1 MEQAAGEAAYVAN
14 AEDRARHGHGKH
26 GHRLDKPLGFKL
38 PLDDEIRDDHAQKRG
53 DRRGDQTEQKR
64 IAECLEA
71 VVAREH
77 ELEPLAR
84 EREELVAPR
93 REAGTDRHTKV
104 HHDNKDRHE
113 RAEHRERDLDAPVG
127 DEHAAAGCLA
137 GERGGSLALKIVL
150 LYGEHRKRDA
160 EKNNRHRRGAGL
172 VVSAGDLE
180 IDGRCE
186 RIIGAA
192 DDHGV
197 GKVGD
202 GLDERYQKR
211 VAETRQQQRERHARE
226 HLPAR
231 SAHVAGGFFERGVNV
246 FQESLEHHVAHG
258 EERQRLHDGDAPEAV
273 HAVIVDLQQEA
284 GDDAGL
290 AEEHDHRKAEYERRR
305 DDRQHGDHLEK
316 PTGEFAHA
324 DVHFHIREQQT
335 NQRRQNADKKADF
348 QRVCDGVGKG
358 RYVENALENAEAE
371 PAVAHKAVHQQYGER
386 IENKKREECDQHDD
400 GRYQNGVTH
409 QFLPIQRRA
418 LCSCHRRNPS

>member
-1 MEQAAGEAAYVAN
+1 MASMETASI
-14 AEDRARHGHGKH
+14 
-26 GHRLDKPLGFKL
+26 KP
-38 PLDDEIRDDHAQKRG
+38 
-53 DRRGDQTEQKR
+53 
-64 IAECLEA
+64 LEA
-71 VVAREH
+71 VVARED

-93 REAGTDRHTKV
+93 REAGTDRDANV
-104 HHDNKDRHE
+104 HHDNKERHE

-127 DEHAAAGCLA
+127 DEHTAAGCLA
-137 GERGGSLALKIVL
+137 GERGGGLALKIVL
-150 LYGEHRKRDA
+150 LHGEHRERNA
-160 EKNNRHRRGAGL
+160 EEHHRHRRGAGL

-202 GLDERYQKR
+202 GLDERHEKR

-231 SAHVAGGFFERGVNV
+231 SAHVARGLLERRIDV
-246 FQESLEHHVAHG
+246 FQESLEHHVAHR

-290 AEEHDHRKAEYERRR
+290 AEEHDHRKTEHERRGH
-305 DDRQHGDHLEK
+305 DRQHGYDLEK
-316 PTGEFAHA
+316 SAGEFAHA
-324 DVHFHIREQQT
+324 DVHFHIRKQQT
-335 NQRRQNADKKADF
+335 DQRGQNADEKADF
-348 QRVCDGVGKG
+348 QRICDGASKG
-358 RYVENALENAEAE
+358 WHVENALEHVEAE
-371 PAVAHKAVHQQYGER
+371 SAVADEAVHQQYGER
-386 IENKKREECDQHDD
+386 IENEKREECDQHDD
-400 GRYQNGVTH
+400 GRDQNGVTH
-409 QFLPIQRRA
+409 QFLPVQRRA